1 MVLADRFGRRDRNV
15 ADVTLRDALVIGCA
29 QALALVPGTS
39 RSGVTISAGRLLGFD
54 RRDAARFSFLLSVP
68 VILLATVYEMGGLL
82 VGDEVVDWTQL
93 CVAALVSAVVA
104 YASIDF
110 FMRFVSRI
118 GLLPFA
124 GLEGDSADG
133 LAAALFG
140 DLAVGEET
148 WLSAGVAR
156 SSVDLPVRDE
166 LETWYADVGLDHF
179 FDPAGIRLGLAYW
192 GDNSVLDSTDARA
205 SLYFRGGRGSLS
217 FDYEFRDFELEL
229 PEFDFLRRRKVNFDA
244 NGIGLGARLDLSESV
259 DVRLKGMSYD
269 YSVNLRLDPNRDIVD
284 LISVTRLSLINTL
297 VDYRASLSLGFDF
310 GLKRL
315 EFETAQ
321 WEGAV
326 AGSRTNSYSV
336 RFLTP
341 IGNRNDIEFGL
352 GYDDSENYGEV
363 TVFSVFLYFYG
374 GG

>member
-1 MVLADRFGRRDRNV
+1 MYWPRCVVL
-15 ADVTLRDALVIGCA
+15 L
-29 QALALVPGTS
+29 
-39 RSGVTISAGRLLGFD
+39 
-54 RRDAARFSFLLSVP
+54 LLSGNSWAAGEY
-68 VILLATVYEMGGLL
+68 VIAG
-82 VGDEVVDWTQL
+82 
-93 CVAALVSAVVA
+93 
-104 YASIDF
+104 
-110 FMRFVSRI
+110 
-118 GLLPFA
+118 

-133 LAAALFG
+133 LAAAVFG
-140 DLAVGEET
+140 DLAIGEET

-156 SSVDLPVRDE
+156 SSVDLPIRDE

-179 FDPAGIRLGLAYW
+179 FDPAGVRFGLAYW
-192 GDNSVLDSTDARA
+192 GDNSVLDSTDVRA
-205 SLYFRGGRGSLS
+205 SLYFRGGSGSLS
-217 FDYEFRDFELEL
+217 FDYEYRDFELEL
-229 PEFDFLRRRKVNFDA
+229 PDVDFFRRRNVNFDA
-244 NGIGLGARLDLSESV
+244 NGLGLGVRLDLSDSV
-259 DVRLKGMSYD
+259 DVRFKGMSYD
-269 YSVNLRLDPNRDIVD
+269 YSVNLRLDPNRDIVN

-310 GLKRL
+310 GLRRL

-326 AGSRTNSYSV
+326 ARSRTNSYSV

-341 IGNRNDIEFGL
+341 IGKRNDIEFGL